1 MNKYFFS
8 SLTRISDLAEE
19 GFSVAPI
26 DQTEWEMGDYVVG
39 EVVSRPGALSRVEL
53 RSGRMIELVPEDL
66 VVGAFGIRGA
76 TLEAV
81 GSWEDIG
88 PEQRFHAMTS
98 AGLFGRVTS
107 LAPLIVPRATLKV
120 SSVSTLVSPL
130 TFTVIVCSSLAVP
143 EKVSEPS
150 LSL

>member
-19 GFSVAPI
+19 GFTVAPV
-26 DQTEWEMGDYVVG
+26 DQAEWEMGDYVVG

-53 RSGRMIELVPEDL
+53 RSGRMIELVKEDL

-81 GSWEDIG
+81 GSWEDVG
-88 PEQRFHAMTS
+88 PDQRFHAMTS

-107 LAPLIVPRATLKV
+107 LAPLMPPLLTLDYRGHC
-120 SSVSTLVSPL
+120 LRQGR
-130 TFTVIVCSSLAVP
+130 
-143 EKVSEPS
+143 
-150 LSL
+150 